1 MTPDEIKGILVMLNN
16 YFHDLATAVFAV
28 SALGAYFLQRT
39 LAMRAAPEVVRPVAE
54 GLRKVGIYAL
64 VWTLAGGYLR
74 GRFYH
79 QYEYMEAAGRGQ
91 VPALIAKHVLLV
103 VLVTLG
109 AIALYK
115 VRKISYTG
123 ECKEVSI

>member
-39 LAMRAAPEVVRPVAE
+39 LAMSAAPEVLQPVAA
-54 GLRKVGIYAL
+54 GLRTVGIYAL

-103 VLVTLG
+103 VLVTMG
-109 AIALYK
+109 AIVLYK
-115 VRKISYTG
+115 LRKIEYTG
-123 ECKEVSI
+123 ECREASP